1 MNGFSTFK
9 EFFSEVYVTRQ
20 ISLKWK
26 QLSFFDFESLTMHLE
41 YASLISFIFQE
52 QATVRRGKCLL
63 NKKKLAVNWEKN
75 VELHIPGRSTEE
87 KREDKSQTDYH
98 FSQG

>member
-1 MNGFSTFK
+1 
-9 EFFSEVYVTRQ
+9 
-20 ISLKWK
+20 
-26 QLSFFDFESLTMHLE
+26 MHLE

-52 QATVRRGKCLL
+52 QTTVRREKCLL
-63 NKKKLAVNWEKN
+63 NKKMAVNWEKN
-75 VELHIPGRSTEE
+75 VQLHIPGRSTEE

>member
-1 MNGFSTFK
+1 
-9 EFFSEVYVTRQ
+9 
-20 ISLKWK
+20 
-26 QLSFFDFESLTMHLE
+26 MHLE

-52 QATVRRGKCLL
+52 QATVRREKCLL
-63 NKKKLAVNWEKN
+63 NKKNGGQLGKN